1 MFASFSASIWAWA
14 RTNLFFFG
22 DLLGRCIVFA
32 RSVYP
37 CSHCSPCPVVSC
49 LLAVP
54 FAMACY
60 LWLLLVA
67 VFVSPVLSMY
77 PSRSRKQTHGWRD
90 RGGYGGWQGSQ
101 DRSGLHGRLD
111 KLEMLVEEAVKGK
124 KKKKRS
130 KKKSSSSSSP
140 SSSPNDKK
148 ARKQKRDK
156 KSKSEPRRSE
166 GSSGTLSAEE
176 KKELLEFR
184 RQAEMDKLRAE
195 VRAAVEAER
204 AAPGHKASSP
214 KLPRTDRTSSADP
227 LTPKTCRVIV
237 AESKIFQ
244 ENGVKQLLSDPSSCS
259 SWQNVSDQLSALPVA
274 EVKALLKQFCPNEQ
288 LPRSRQEIVRDV
300 VAQLQ
305 LRSA

>member
-1 MFASFSASIWAWA
+1 
-14 RTNLFFFG
+14 
-22 DLLGRCIVFA
+22 
-32 RSVYP
+32 
-37 CSHCSPCPVVSC
+37 
-49 LLAVP
+49 
-54 FAMACY
+54 MACY

-90 RGGYGGWQGSQ
+90 RGGDGGWQGSQ

-111 KLEMLVEEAVKGK
+111 KLDMLVEEAVKGKK

-130 KKKSSSSSSP
+130 KKKSSSSSSS

-148 ARKQKRDK
+148 ARKQKREK
-156 KSKSEPRRSE
+156 KSKSEPRGLKAALEPFLPRKRRSCWSFVVRLKWTSCE
-166 GSSGTLSAEE
+166 PRSV
-176 KKELLEFR
+176 
-184 RQAEMDKLRAE
+184 LRWGQ
-195 VRAAVEAER
+195 RER

-244 ENGVKQLLSDPSSCS
+244 ETGVKQLLSDPSSCS

-288 LPRSRQEIVRDV
+288 LPRSREEIVRDV

>member
-49 LLAVP
+49 LPAVP

-90 RGGYGGWQGSQ
+90 RGGDGGWQGSQ

-111 KLEMLVEEAVKGK
+111 KLDMLVEEAVKGK
-124 KKKKRS
+124 R
-130 KKKSSSSSSP
+130 
-140 SSSPNDKK
+140 
-148 ARKQKRDK
+148 R
-156 KSKSEPRRSE
+156 RRSARRRSPRPRLPPARRPMTRRPE
-166 GSSGTLSAEE
+166 SRSG
-176 KKELLEFR
+176 KR
-184 RQAEMDKLRAE
+184 RARANP
-195 VRAAVEAER
+195 AV
-204 AAPGHKASSP
+204 
-214 KLPRTDRTSSADP
+214 
-227 LTPKTCRVIV
+227 
-237 AESKIFQ
+237 
-244 ENGVKQLLSDPSSCS
+244 
-259 SWQNVSDQLSALPVA
+259 
-274 EVKALLKQFCPNEQ
+274 
-288 LPRSRQEIVRDV
+288 
-300 VAQLQ
+300 
-305 LRSA
+305 

>member
-1 MFASFSASIWAWA
+1 M
-14 RTNLFFFG
+14 
-22 DLLGRCIVFA
+22 
-32 RSVYP
+32 YP

-49 LLAVP
+49 LPAVP

-111 KLEMLVEEAVKGK
+111 KLEVLVEEAVKGK
-124 KKKKRS
+124 KKRKKKKKKR
-130 KKKSSSSSSP
+130 KKKSSSSSSS

-148 ARKQKRDK
+148 ARKQKREK

-176 KKELLEFR
+176 KK
-184 RQAEMDKLRAE
+184 
-195 VRAAVEAER
+195 
-204 AAPGHKASSP
+204 
-214 KLPRTDRTSSADP
+214 
-227 LTPKTCRVIV
+227 
-237 AESKIFQ
+237 
-244 ENGVKQLLSDPSSCS
+244 
-259 SWQNVSDQLSALPVA
+259 
-274 EVKALLKQFCPNEQ
+274 
-288 LPRSRQEIVRDV
+288 
-300 VAQLQ
+300 
-305 LRSA
+305 

>member
-1 MFASFSASIWAWA
+1 MFASFSASICAWA

-37 CSHCSPCPVVSC
+37 CCHCSPCPVVSC
-49 LLAVP
+49 LPAVP

-130 KKKSSSSSSP
+130 KKKSSSSSSS

-166 GSSGTLSAEE
+166 GSSGNPFCRG
-176 KKELLEFR
+176 KEGV
-184 RQAEMDKLRAE
+184 AG
-195 VRAAVEAER
+195 V
-204 AAPGHKASSP
+204 SS
-214 KLPRTDRTSSADP
+214 S
-227 LTPKTCRVIV
+227 
-237 AESKIFQ
+237 
-244 ENGVKQLLSDPSSCS
+244 G
-259 SWQNVSDQLSALPVA
+259 
-274 EVKALLKQFCPNEQ
+274 
-288 LPRSRQEIVRDV
+288 
-300 VAQLQ
+300 
-305 LRSA
+305 

>member
-1 MFASFSASIWAWA
+1 M
-14 RTNLFFFG
+14 
-22 DLLGRCIVFA
+22 
-32 RSVYP
+32 
-37 CSHCSPCPVVSC
+37 
-49 LLAVP
+49 LA
-54 FAMACY
+54 A
-60 LWLLLVA
+60 
-67 VFVSPVLSMY
+67 FVSPVLSMY

-90 RGGYGGWQGSQ
+90 RGGYGGWQSSQ

-124 KKKKRS
+124 KKKRS
-130 KKKSSSSSSP
+130 KKKTSSSSSSSP
-140 SSSPNDKK
+140 SPGDKK
-148 ARKQKRDK
+148 ARKQKREQRRR
-156 KSKSEPRRSE
+156 SEPHRSE

-204 AAPGHKASSP
+204 AAPGHTAGSP

-227 LTPKTCRVIV
+227 LTPKT
-237 AESKIFQ
+237 
-244 ENGVKQLLSDPSSCS
+244 
-259 SWQNVSDQLSALPVA
+259 DQLSALPVA
-274 EVKALLKQFCPNEQ
+274 DVKALLKQFCPSEQ
-288 LPRSRQEIVRDV
+288 LPRSRQDIVRDV

>member
-49 LLAVP
+49 LPAVP

-77 PSRSRKQTHGWRD
+77 HSRSRKQTHGWRD
-90 RGGYGGWQGSQ
+90 RGGDGGWQGSQ

-124 KKKKRS
+124 KKKKKRS
-130 KKKSSSSSSP
+130 KKKSSSSSSS

-148 ARKQKRDK
+148 ARKQKREK
-156 KSKSEPRRSE
+156 KSKSEPR
-166 GSSGTLSAEE
+166 GLKAA
-176 KKELLEFR
+176 LEPF
-184 RQAEMDKLRAE
+184 
-195 VRAAVEAER
+195 
-204 AAPGHKASSP
+204 
-214 KLPRTDRTSSADP
+214 LPRKRRSCWSFVVRLKWTSCEPRSVLRWRQRELCQDTKP
-227 LTPKTCRVIV
+227 VLPNSPVQTGPVLQILSPRRLV
-237 AESKIFQ
+237 ES
-244 ENGVKQLLSDPSSCS
+244 L
-259 SWQNVSDQLSALPVA
+259 WQNQR
-274 EVKALLKQFCPNEQ
+274 F
-288 LPRSRQEIVRDV
+288 SRRMV
-300 VAQLQ
+300 
-305 LRSA
+305 

>member
-1 MFASFSASIWAWA
+1 MPRSLLAFGHGHILD
-14 RTNLFFFG
+14 LFFFG
-22 DLLGRCIVFA
+22 DLLGRCFVFA

-37 CSHCSPCPVVSC
+37 CSHCSHCPVVSC
-49 LLAVP
+49 LPAVP

-60 LWLLLVA
+60 LWLLLLA
-67 VFVSPVLSMY
+67 AFVSPVLSMY

-90 RGGYGGWQGSQ
+90 RGGYGGWQSSQ

-124 KKKKRS
+124 KKKRS
-130 KKKSSSSSSP
+130 KKKTSSSSSSSP
-140 SSSPNDKK
+140 SPSDKK
-148 ARKQKRDK
+148 ARKQKREQRRR
-156 KSKSEPRRSE
+156 SEPHRSE

-204 AAPGHKASSP
+204 AAPGHTAGSP

-244 ENGVKQLLSDPSSCS
+244 ENGVKQLLGDPSSCS
-259 SWQNVSDQLSALPVA
+259 SWQKVSDQLSALPVA
-274 EVKALLKQFCPNEQ
+274 DVKALLKQFCPSEQ
-288 LPRSRQEIVRDV
+288 LPRSRQDIVRDV

>member
-1 MFASFSASIWAWA
+1 MCQLSVSASFSASIWAWA

-32 RSVYP
+32 RLVYP

-49 LLAVP
+49 LPAVP

-67 VFVSPVLSMY
+67 VIVSPVL

-111 KLEMLVEEAVKGK
+111 KLEVLVEEAVKGK

-130 KKKSSSSSSP
+130 KKKSSSSSSS

-148 ARKQKRDK
+148 ARKQKREK

-176 KKELLEFR
+176 KK
-184 RQAEMDKLRAE
+184 
-195 VRAAVEAER
+195 
-204 AAPGHKASSP
+204 
-214 KLPRTDRTSSADP
+214 
-227 LTPKTCRVIV
+227 
-237 AESKIFQ
+237 
-244 ENGVKQLLSDPSSCS
+244 
-259 SWQNVSDQLSALPVA
+259 
-274 EVKALLKQFCPNEQ
+274 
-288 LPRSRQEIVRDV
+288 
-300 VAQLQ
+300 
-305 LRSA
+305 